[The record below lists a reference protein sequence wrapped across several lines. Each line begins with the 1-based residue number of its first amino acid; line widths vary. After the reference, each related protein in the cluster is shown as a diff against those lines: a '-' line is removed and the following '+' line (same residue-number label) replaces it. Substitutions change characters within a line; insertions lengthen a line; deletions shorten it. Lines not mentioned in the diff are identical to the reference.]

1 VSRKEQELS
10 LISPPFLPYNLIY
23 YHKSGGFS
31 MDNGTKI
38 SKEQIE
44 NMKTE
49 LESVKKENGDI
60 NTFLQKYLDREQGE
74 RVKRVL
80 SDPQKIKEILSSP
93 LAKSFME
100 KYESKE

>member
-1 VSRKEQELS
+1 
-10 LISPPFLPYNLIY
+10 
-23 YHKSGGFS
+23 

-60 NTFLQKYLDREQGE
+60 NSFLQKYLDREQGE

>member
-1 VSRKEQELS
+1 
-10 LISPPFLPYNLIY
+10 
-23 YHKSGGFS
+23 

-44 NMKTE
+44 TMKSE
-49 LESVKKENGDI
+49 LESAKKESDDI
-60 NTFLQKYLDREQGE
+60 TAFLQKYLDREQGE

-100 KYESKE
+100 KYGDKE

>member
-1 VSRKEQELS
+1 
-10 LISPPFLPYNLIY
+10 
-23 YHKSGGFS
+23 
-31 MDNGTKI
+31 MDNDTKL

-49 LESVKKENGDI
+49 LQNAKDNGSALND
-60 NTFLQKYLDREQGE
+60 FLRKYLDREQGE

-80 SDPQKIKEILSSP
+80 SDPQKIKELLSSP

-100 KYESKE
+100 KYGNKE

>member
-1 VSRKEQELS
+1 
-10 LISPPFLPYNLIY
+10 
-23 YHKSGGFS
+23 
-31 MDNGTKI
+31 MDNDTKL

-49 LESVKKENGDI
+49 LQNAKDNDSALND
-60 NTFLQKYLDREQGE
+60 FLRKYLDREQGE

-80 SDPQKIKEILSSP
+80 SDPQKIKELLSSP

-100 KYESKE
+100 KYGNKE

>member
-1 VSRKEQELS
+1 
-10 LISPPFLPYNLIY
+10 
-23 YHKSGGFS
+23 

-44 NMKTE
+44 NMKNE
-49 LESVKKENGDI
+49 IEAMKKENRDI
-60 NTFLQKYLDREQGE
+60 GSFLQKYLDREEGE
-74 RVKRVL
+74 RIKRVL

-100 KYESKE
+100 SYSDKE